1 MEITRAIEIISLMLI
16 SFVFGAIPTGY
27 VLGKYLKGIDI
38 REYGSGN
45 PGTANVYRTL
55 GKWAGITTFAG
66 DFLKGLLPTVLA
78 MGFFYQRTGHWWIP
92 VLAGVVAIAGHIWTP
107 FLNFKG
113 GKGVATSA
121 GVFTAIMPLPIAG
134 ALIIFTI
141 IVAITKHISLG
152 SMGASIALPILSFYF
167 KSYAPLSIMAILV
180 CALIFCTHIPNIR
193 RIISGKELSYKH
205 KKNQD
210 AKRKQDAKNK

>member
-1 MEITRAIEIISLMLI
+1 MEITSLMIISY
-16 SFVFGAIPTGY
+16 VFGGIPTGY

-55 GKWAGITTFAG
+55 GKWAGITTFIV
-66 DFLKGLLPTVLA
+66 DFLKGFLPTMLA
-78 MGFFYQRTGHWWIP
+78 MGFYLRAGHWWIP
-92 VLAGVVAIAGHIWTP
+92 VIAGAIAIAGHIWTP

-121 GVFTAIMPLPIAG
+121 GVFAAIMPLPVLG
-134 ALIIFTI
+134 AIIVFTI
-141 IVAITKHISLG
+141 TVAITKHISVG
-152 SMGASIALPILSFYF
+152 SMAGSIVLPFLSYYL
-167 KSYAPLSIMAILV
+167 KSYPPLSLMALIV
-180 CALIFCTHIPNIR
+180 CALIFYTHIPNIR

-205 KKNQD
+205 KKPEN
-210 AKRKQDAKNK
+210 AEKK

>member
-1 MEITRAIEIISLMLI
+1 MEIMRAIQITSLMIISY
-16 SFVFGAIPTGY
+16 VFGAIPTGY

-38 REYGSGN
+38 RDYGSGN

-66 DFLKGLLPTVLA
+66 DFLKGFLPTVLA

-92 VLAGVVAIAGHIWTP
+92 VLAGAVAIAGHIWTP
-107 FLNFKG
+107 FLKFKG

-121 GVFTAIMPLPIAG
+121 GVFTAIMPLPILG
-134 ALIIFTI
+134 ALIVFTI

-152 SMGASIALPILSFYF
+152 SMGASIVLPFLSFYF
-167 KSYAPLSIMAILV
+167 KSYFPLSIMAILV

-205 KKNQD
+205 KKS
-210 AKRKQDAKNK
+210 KNDEKK